1 MASKTKAALEGGL
14 NVILCIGETL
24 EVISRNP
31 SNPTR
36 SLLIEI

>member
-24 EVISRNP
+24 EVFPGISLVP
-31 SNPTR
+31 
-36 SLLIEI
+36 LDAF